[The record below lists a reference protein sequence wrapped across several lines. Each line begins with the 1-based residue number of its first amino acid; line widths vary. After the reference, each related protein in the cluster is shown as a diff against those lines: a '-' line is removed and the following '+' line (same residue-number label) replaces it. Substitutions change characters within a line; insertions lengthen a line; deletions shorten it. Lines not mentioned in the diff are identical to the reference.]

1 MHPKQT
7 YNLVP
12 SISIILLTLIS
23 SHSFSQSVEKK
34 HTLSISV
41 PVFYN
46 STTITNVFGP
56 TRQISGSRLSFAL
69 RASYEHSLTKQFY
82 LKAGVGMFIQ
92 SFGSE
97 RPFEDFEFVSL
108 LMSTKKY
115 SYSTVEFSAGGGY
128 RKKINAKNELDLG
141 LTYHMLYS
149 FRQKYVPRNDYYA
162 PTITN
167 NKYVFAHMIN
177 PSININRKLNSAFS
191 FQYGITI
198 PVLTRWRKDRR
209 FDENPAEFN
218 KPTFHIGATIG
229 VKYHF

>member
-7 YNLVP
+7 CNLVP

-34 HTLSISV
+34 HALSISV

-46 STTITNVFGP
+46 STTITNVYGP

-69 RASYEHSLTKQFY
+69 RASYEHSLTKQLY
-82 LKAGVGMFIQ
+82 LKAGIGMFIQ
-92 SFGSE
+92 SFGNK

-115 SYSTVEFSAGGGY
+115 SYSNIEFSAGGGY
-128 RKKINAKNELDLG
+128 IKRINAKNELDLG
-141 LTYHMLYS
+141 LTYHMLYT
-149 FRQKYVPRNDYYA
+149 FRQKYVPRDEYYA
-162 PTITN
+162 PTVTN

-177 PSININRKLNSAFS
+177 PSININRRLNNAFS
-191 FQYGITI
+191 FQYGVTI
-198 PVLTRWRKDRR
+198 PVLTMWRKDRR
-209 FDENPAEFN
+209 FDENTSEFY
-218 KPTFHIGATIG
+218 KPSFHIGATIG